1 MNPVDIAILTIVGL
15 SAFFGLLRGA
25 VREVF
30 GLAAF
35 LLGFVL
41 AVLWYGIAAEKLA
54 PWISEP
60 LLAQALAFFGIMLA
74 AWAFFAIGGALLRS
88 FLKLLSLT
96 WLDRLG
102 GLAFGLVRGT
112 VVVALLAWSFTA
124 FQIQPRQMIQSDLS
138 RWILDIGEQT
148 MGIFPEDYSDRFT
161 EGLRAMRAYSSL
173 SIMD

>member
-1 MNPVDIAILTIVGL
+1 MNPVDITILAIVGL

-25 VREVF
+25 VREVL

-35 LLGFVL
+35 LLGFIL
-41 AVLWYGIAAEKLA
+41 AVLWYGVAAERLA

-74 AWAFFAIGGALLRS
+74 AWALFAISGALLRR

-102 GLAFGLVRGT
+102 GLAFGLVRGA

-124 FQIQPRQMIQSDLS
+124 FQIQPRQMLQSDLS
-138 RWILDIGEQT
+138 LWILDVGEEV
-148 MGIFPEDYSDRFT
+148 MDIFPDDFSDRFA
-161 EGLRAMRAYSSL
+161 EGLRNLRAYSPL
-173 SIMD
+173 SIVD